1 MKFLKDER
9 AQGSIEMLLLVAVAI
24 TIAAIVGIILKQ
36 TAAGMGEEAG
46 TQAENAT

>member
-36 TAAGMGEEAG
+36 TAAGMGEEADAAAPTG
-46 TQAENAT
+46 